1 MAYNYTTRNGQ
12 RIEISV
18 AAAFD
23 AMAAEFKRVFGL
35 DLIVSSGTRTRAEQQ
50 YLYDGWINRRP
61 GFNLAAKPGQSNHE
75 EFGPIGPIALDLRDS
90 GSDAGVTVIGSKRS
104 NWLAAN
110 CGRWGFTNAGH
121 YFSPREGW
129 HYEKRG
135 SFNSGT
141 DANGKLIEDGEWGAA
156 TTRALQTA
164 LGVNADGEMGPITI
178 RALQTKLVAA
188 GHRIDIDGEVGPA
201 TIRAMQVF
209 LLGAKHA
216 DGDLGPQTIRGL
228 QFYLNVGGKFVVAS
242 KPATGKLTVDGDWG
256 PATTK
261 ALQKV
266 LGVTQDGELGPQTY
280 SALQKALGVT
290 VDGEIGPQTRRALQ
304 VAVGA
309 TVDGETGPE
318 TVRKLQ
324 EFLNA
329 GKKFTKVTL
338 PTTPKPTTP
347 TPTATPRTP
356 RYPKA
361 SRGWNVPLSSDRDAG
376 SVIDRF
382 IIHHTTNL
390 NSEEAFFKTKNSRS
404 SCPTWYVESNG
415 NVIEMIDPAKRPSA
429 TGSAN
434 TRSVSVETQN
444 TSAAPSWGISEAS
457 HESIAQIV
465 AWFHMNYH
473 GKTIDGFTVDLPLDR
488 THVIGHNEAGVN
500 ATACPGPSMNLDEI
514 VVRAREIALTQA
526 PVVPEPNDDEIVV
539 KRTRIQH
546 LLDELK
552 AILGK

>member
-12 RIEISV
+12 RVEISV

-23 AMAAEFKRVFGL
+23 AMAAEFKRTWGL

-50 YLYDGWINRRP
+50 YLWDGWINRRP
-61 GFNLAAKPGQSNHE
+61 GFNLAAKPGFSNHE
-75 EFGPIGPIALDLRDS
+75 ESGPIGPIALDLRDS
-90 GSDAGVTVIGSKRS
+90 GSDAGVTVIGSARS

-121 YFSPREGW
+121 YFNPREGW

-135 SFNSGT
+135 SFNGGT
-141 DANGKLIEDGEWGAA
+141 DSNGKLIEDGDWGAA

-164 LGVNADGEMGPITI
+164 LGVNADGEMGPITV

-188 GHRIDIDGEVGPA
+188 GHRIDIDGDLGPA

-216 DGDLGPQTIRGL
+216 DGDMGPQTIRGL
-228 QFYLNVGGKFVVAS
+228 QHYLNVGGKFVVDK

-256 PATTK
+256 TATTL
-261 ALQKV
+261 ALQRA

-280 SALQKALGVT
+280 RALQTALGVA

-304 VAVGA
+304 VAIGA
-309 TVDGETGPE
+309 TVDGETGTE

-329 GKKFTKVTL
+329 GKKFMKVTL
-338 PTTPKPTTP
+338 PTEPTAP
-347 TPTATPRTP
+347 APAATPRTP
-356 RYPKA
+356 TYPEA
-361 SRGWNVPLSSDRDAG
+361 VRGWNVPLSSDRDAG

-404 SCPTWYVESNG
+404 SCPTWYVESDG
-415 NVIEMIDPAKRPSA
+415 NVVEMIDPGKRPSA

-434 TRSVSVETQN
+434 TRSVAVETQN
-444 TSAAPSWGISEAS
+444 TSTAPAWGISEAS

-473 GKTIDGFTVDLPLDR
+473 GKTIDGFKVDLPIDR

-514 VVRAREIALTQA
+514 VVRAK
-526 PVVPEPNDDEIVV
+526 EIVAEAATTPKPDDDTVSV
-539 KRTRIQH
+539 KKSWLQKLI
-546 LLDELK
+546 DDLK
-552 AILGK
+552 AILTDN